1 VVAIAVAVVA
11 AVPLDCQRTR
21 LTPPRQIDTHSEF
34 KPALP
39 RKWVALTSFAKKK
52 IKFIKLH
59 LKVIRNISCA
69 CQRKKNGRSFNLI
82 FSAISHKMQLARLAL
97 TYLSLIYYFVFDSN
111 LCSF

>member
-52 IKFIKLH
+52 IKFIKITF
-59 LKVIRNISCA
+59 K
-69 CQRKKNGRSFNLI
+69 
-82 FSAISHKMQLARLAL
+82 SHKK
-97 TYLSLIYYFVFDSN
+97 YFLRMPAEKKMGAAST
-111 LCSF
+111 

>member
-69 CQRKKNGRSFNLI
+69 CQRKKKWAQLQLDFLSDFTQN
-82 FSAISHKMQLARLAL
+82 AISPTCL
-97 TYLSLIYYFVFDSN
+97 N
-111 LCSF
+111 LFKSHLLLCI

>member
-39 RKWVALTSFAKKK
+39 RKWVALTSFAKK
-52 IKFIKLH
+52 IVEFIF
-59 LKVIRNISCA
+59 KVLYFRNIISY
-69 CQRKKNGRSFNLI
+69 KKIQVVTINL
-82 FSAISHKMQLARLAL
+82 
-97 TYLSLIYYFVFDSN
+97 
-111 LCSF
+111 